1 MNVSTKSRFENLLQS
16 KQHSNDRELTEP
28 ECDREWAR
36 RGRRSRS
43 VGRPEEEGE
52 EEVVLIIA
60 MIMRIM
66 MIMMITMIMMMTMI
80 MMIKRMILIM
90 V

>member
-1 MNVSTKSRFENLLQS
+1 MNISNNFLKS

-28 ECDREWAR
+28 ECDREWVR

-52 EEVVLIIA
+52 EEVVLIIT
-60 MIMRIM
+60 MIMIIM
-66 MIMMITMIMMMTMI
+66 MIMRV
-80 MMIKRMILIM
+80 MMIKRMTRMMAMM
-90 V
+90 VWEGIANLQ

>member
-1 MNVSTKSRFENLLQS
+1 MLQS

-28 ECDREWAR
+28 ECDREWVR

-60 MIMRIM
+60 MIMRIL
-66 MIMMITMIMMMTMI
+66 MIMVITMIMMIMMI